1 MTIRHKLILWYSGLL
16 AVIFIIFG
24 VGIFAITRW
33 VLVNSVD
40 SALHETVTEVVKNT
54 HINRYGEFG
63 GPSSINITVDEIDIF
78 RASGVVVQVWEVG
91 ADAGL
96 TLLGASSNDYSE
108 PLDPSDLEEEA
119 QHVLDGGPMSV
130 LPSDVYVNGTQ
141 WRILTQPF
149 DLARFDKRIVIQAA
163 IPLDTVNQATRGLL
177 SILIF
182 STIFALIGSIALGWQ
197 LSNRAVKPIEAIT
210 EAASRIATTE
220 DLSTRLPWDGPED
233 ELGRLTSVFNHM
245 MNRLEHLFS
254 VQKRFVA
261 DVSHELRTPLT
272 AIKGHL
278 ELIKRYG
285 MDDESMEAVYGEVDR
300 MSRMVSDLLLLAK
313 ADYGGVT
320 LNLEPL
326 DLDTVV
332 SEAYREARVLAKDM
346 NLRIT
351 IHDFQPVRAN
361 GDADRLKQLLLNLV
375 SNAIKFTPQG
385 GEVAINLRKN
395 LRTAVMEVQDTGI
408 GISAEDKQRVFDR
421 FFQVDSSRV
430 RGVSGRGE
438 GVGLGLSICKWI
450 AEAHGGQITVESEV
464 GVGTTF
470 SVTIPHLEDPKD
482 VLNEQVTRPRL
493 SLLRRGS
500 HSSPQKVKVRA
511 D

>member
-1 MTIRHKLILWYSGLL
+1 M
-16 AVIFIIFG
+16 
-24 VGIFAITRW
+24 
-33 VLVNSVD
+33 
-40 SALHETVTEVVKNT
+40 
-54 HINRYGEFG
+54 
-63 GPSSINITVDEIDIF
+63 
-78 RASGVVVQVWEVG
+78 
-91 ADAGL
+91 
-96 TLLGASSNDYSE
+96 
-108 PLDPSDLEEEA
+108 
-119 QHVLDGGPMSV
+119 
-130 LPSDVYVNGTQ
+130 
-141 WRILTQPF
+141 
-149 DLARFDKRIVIQAA
+149 
-163 IPLDTVNQATRGLL
+163 PLDTVNQATRGLL

-182 STIFALIGSIALGWQ
+182 STIFALIGSLALGWQ
-197 LSNRAVKPIEAIT
+197 LSNRALKPIEAIT
-210 EAASRIATTE
+210 EAASSIATTE
-220 DLSTRLPWDGPED
+220 DLSTRLPWGGPED

-278 ELIKRYG
+278 DLIKRYG
-285 MDDESMEAVYGEVDR
+285 MDDESMEAVYSEVDR
-300 MSRMVSDLLLLAK
+300 MSRMVTDLLLLAK

-332 SEAYREARVLAKDM
+332 SEVYREARVLAKDI
-346 NLRIT
+346 NLKIT
-351 IHDFQPVRAN
+351 IHEFQPVRVN

-385 GEVAINLRKN
+385 GEIVINLRKN

-408 GISAEDKQRVFDR
+408 GISADDKQRVFDR

-500 HSSPQKVKVRA
+500 HSPAQKVKIRA

>member
-1 MTIRHKLILWYSGLL
+1 MTIRNKLILWYSGLL
-16 AVIFIIFG
+16 AAILIIFG
-24 VGIFAITRW
+24 VGLFGVTRW
-33 VLVNSVD
+33 ALVNSVD

-54 HINRYGEFG
+54 HANRYGEFG
-63 GPSSINITVDEIDIF
+63 GPNSVAITVDEIDIF
-78 RASGVVVQVWEVG
+78 RASGVVVQVWQT
-91 ADAGL
+91 DAGMS
-96 TLLGASSNDYSE
+96 LLGASSNDYLE
-108 PLDPSDLEEEA
+108 PLDQRALEQEA
-119 QHVLDGGPMSV
+119 LSALDNGPISA
-130 LPSDVYVNGTQ
+130 LPSDVYINGTQ

-149 DLARFDKRIVIQAA
+149 DLVRFNKRIIIQAA
-163 IPLDTVNQATRGLL
+163 MPLDAVNQATRGLL
-177 SILIF
+177 SILVF
-182 STIFALIGSIALGWQ
+182 STIFALIGSIALGWE
-197 LSNRAVKPIEAIT
+197 LSNRALKPIEAIT
-210 EAASRIATTE
+210 QAASRIATTD
-220 DLSTRLPWDGPED
+220 DLSTRLSWNGPMD

-245 MNRLEHLFS
+245 MNRLEHLFG

-278 ELIKRYG
+278 ELIQRYG
-285 MDDESMEAVYGEVDR
+285 MDDESMEAVCSEVDR
-300 MSRMVSDLLLLAK
+300 MSRMVADLLLLAK

-326 DLDTVV
+326 DLDTVI
-332 SEAYREARVLAKDM
+332 SEVYREARVLAKDM
-346 NLRIT
+346 NLKIT
-351 IHDFQPVRAN
+351 IHDFEPVRIN

-375 SNAIKFTPQG
+375 SNAIKFTPPG
-385 GEVAINLRKN
+385 GEIAINLRKN

-408 GISAEDKQRVFDR
+408 GISAEDKKRVFDR
-421 FFQVDSSRV
+421 FFQADTSRV

-438 GVGLGLSICKWI
+438 GVGLGLSIAKWI

-470 SVTIPHLEDPKD
+470 SVMIPHLEDPKD

-493 SLLRRGS
+493 SLLRRGV
-500 HSSPQKVKVRA
+500 HSPISKVKLRA